1 VAAKKGLKSKSPDE
15 MQEIKFT
22 LSIWHYGKLKL
33 WAKENGMPARAAIR
47 YIINQFFKSNQ

>member
-1 VAAKKGLKSKSPDE
+1 MAAKKGLKSKSPDE

-22 LSIWHYGKLKL
+22 LSIWHYGKLKT

-47 YIINQFFKSNQ
+47 YIINQFFKTNQ